1 MASTAINK
9 EKNMQVTKERFDY
22 IVRYS
27 NNLDQ
32 LIENLSI
39 AKSRLKYEIN
49 KPTQD
54 TVLINSAIIS
64 VNNSLET
71 FMDNR
76 GNK

>member
-1 MASTAINK
+1 MT
-9 EKNMQVTKERFDY
+9 MTKERFDY

-54 TVLINSAIIS
+54 TVLVNSSIIS
-64 VNNSLET
+64 AKYALEV
-71 FMDNR
+71 FDKK
-76 GNK
+76 NKQ